1 MKGKRHRLYVHRFG
15 EACCTLLDEL
25 AQVLQFDAAELE
37 TELVFIDISAFLQ
50 EGIILY
56 SQIPAP
62 SFLQ

>member
-25 AQVLQFDAAELE
+25 AQVLQFAAELE
-37 TELVFIDISAFLQ
+37 TELVSIDISAFLQ
-50 EGIILY
+50 KDIILY

>member
-25 AQVLQFDAAELE
+25 AQVLQFAAELE
-37 TELVFIDISAFLQ
+37 TELVSIDISAFLQ
-50 EGIILY
+50 EDIILY

>member
-15 EACCTLLDEL
+15 EACCALLDEL
-25 AQVLQFDAAELE
+25 AQVLQFAAELE
-37 TELVFIDISAFLQ
+37 TELVSIDISAFLQ
-50 EGIILY
+50 EDIILY